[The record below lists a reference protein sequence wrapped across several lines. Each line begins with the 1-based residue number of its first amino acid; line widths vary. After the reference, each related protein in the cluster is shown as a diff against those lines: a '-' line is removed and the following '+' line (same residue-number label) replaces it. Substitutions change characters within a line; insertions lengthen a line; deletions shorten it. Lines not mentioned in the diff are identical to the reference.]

1 MEDVAFA
8 MVQKRPAGPLGPL
21 SCLAA
26 AAPMARITPM
36 KAFLFALLTLLTL
49 SHLSAQTA
57 APSNRDDNGD
67 ELTPDGLWDGRL
79 KGGNYVVRIPAIA
92 ALSKHEYIANGA
104 ARVVEVNI
112 TLDSATVVRFYFLEP
127 AKIEGGGV
135 VGAGQGAL
143 DRARSLAEQ
152 AANRVSP
159 TLTEPKVI
167 KDYPNTTHAHTVEFV
182 LKDEERLNSMYTSLN
197 RCLRTGKGRI
207 WRE

>member
-1 MEDVAFA
+1 M
-8 MVQKRPAGPLGPL
+8 RL
-21 SCLAA
+21 
-26 AAPMARITPM
+26 M
-36 KAFLFALLTLLTL
+36 KAFLLAFAALLFSLAILP
-49 SHLSAQTA
+49 AQTA
-57 APSNRDDNGD
+57 PSANRDDNGD

-92 ALSKHEYIANGA
+92 ALSKHEYIANAA
-104 ARVVEVNI
+104 ARVVEINI

-135 VGAGQGAL
+135 IGAGQSAL
-143 DRARSLAEQ
+143 DRARTLAEQ

-159 TLTEPKVI
+159 TLTEPKVV
-167 KDYPNTTHAHTVEFV
+167 KDYPLSTHAHTVEFV

-197 RCLRTGKGRI
+197 RSLRTGKGRI